1 MDRCFYKALNGPA
14 FGLVLLMAGTGPLRA
29 EPGVLSATITPANT
43 RIGFTINGIGWPQ
56 TRGVFDAFK
65 GRLRV
70 DFAHPAKSFVSVDIR
85 AASVDAG
92 GASITSYIK
101 SSAMLDVAQHPAMNF
116 RSTSVRRTSAH
127 SVALTGLL
135 SFFGATHPVTFT
147 VRVLSKPGQ
156 RPLAFVATGAIQR
169 SAFGFISGQPLI
181 SDTARITIASRG
193 RGL

>member
-1 MDRCFYKALNGPA
+1 MIRDLCLALMRPA
-14 FGLVLLMAGTGPLRA
+14 LGCMILVASSGTTNA
-29 EPGVLSATITPANT
+29 APGALSATITPANT
-43 RIGFTINGIGWPQ
+43 RIGFTINGVGWPQ
-56 TRGVFDAFK
+56 TRGVFGAFS
-65 GRLRV
+65 GRLTV
-70 DFAHPAKSFVSVDIR
+70 DFDNPAKSFVEVKIQ

-92 GASITSYIK
+92 GSSITSYIK

-116 RSTSVRRTSAH
+116 RSTTVRRTGADT
-127 SVALTGLL
+127 VALTGLL

-156 RPLAFVATGAIQR
+156 HPLKFVATGAIQR

-181 SDTARITIASRG
+181 SDTALISITSRG